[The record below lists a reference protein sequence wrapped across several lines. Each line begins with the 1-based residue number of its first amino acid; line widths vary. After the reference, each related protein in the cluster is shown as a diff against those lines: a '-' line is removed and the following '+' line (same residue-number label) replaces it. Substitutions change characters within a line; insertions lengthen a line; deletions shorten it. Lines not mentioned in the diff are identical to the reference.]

1 MARPKKEGLDYFPLD
16 VDMDQDDKIALIEA
30 KHGLLGFGIVIK
42 LFMKIY
48 KNGYFYDWTE
58 KEQLLFSSR
67 VSVDINSVTDVV
79 NDCIKWGLFN
89 EELFKRHE
97 VLTSR
102 GIQERF
108 LLATS
113 RRTARLIDE
122 EYRLVGVSAN
132 NNSKSASVNDSSN
145 PQSKVKESKV
155 KESKVK
161 KSTTTIEQEE
171 KTQSLYEVFRLSFNY
186 EPSPAQIELLGTYID
201 QDGMEEEL
209 VKWILNQ
216 VGQLGKEFS
225 YAKGWLSR
233 SITNN
238 IFKLEDALKAQEEY
252 ERKKQHSQATRR
264 STYGKQSAAP
274 NVTVPDWLK
283 SDAPQININ
292 SQQEEQNAKWLE
304 SLLNKEG
311 EANGD

>member
-67 VSVDINSVTDVV
+67 VSVNINSVTEVV

-89 EELFKRHE
+89 EEMFEKHE

-132 NNSKSASVNDSSN
+132 NNSKSASVNDISN

-155 KESKVK
+155 KKSKVK

-238 IFKLEDALKAQEEY
+238 ILKLEDALKAQEEY
-252 ERKKQHSQATRR
+252 ERKKQQSQATRR
-264 STYGKQSAAP
+264 PTYGKQSAAP
-274 NVTVPDWLK
+274 NVNVPDWLK
-283 SDAPQININ
+283 PDAPQININ

-311 EANGD
+311 EENGN